1 MSGCKKDGGASGPG
15 KIAADDP
22 LNFVP
27 ADTPYVI
34 ANIDPVPAEISKS
47 WFDRMN
53 KTGKIGDIYAAQL
66 DSFASMLR
74 KQAQAGNADCE
85 AKPADAANTDAP
97 ADGMKDG
104 SDSAGADMAKPD
116 AEAKSATQNMDCA
129 KDAAMAT
136 LNSDKSLK
144 LIAAL
149 KTEVAGKDMQGLMD
163 LAGVSPQTHAA
174 FYGIGLVPVMR
185 LELAKPENLR
195 ATIGRV
201 ETASGSK
208 LGTGKVGNLDYWI
221 FDGGKAD
228 AKMRGIFAIEGKHL
242 VATIAPPKAT
252 DATLRILFGLDK
264 PAQSL
269 AQSGALAALDKD
281 MGYLSFGS
289 GYFDSKRLV
298 AILKAPATPLE
309 TDYMTAM
316 GQTKPVVD
324 ATCGSEYDAIAATW
338 PRASFGY
345 TDLSVNHASLRGVLE
360 TKAEI
365 AKDLMRLRAPMPG
378 MAVAKDGLF
387 DFGFSANLAVL
398 PELATKYADANTKAP
413 FKCKNLAG
421 LNEGFDKSKIQL
433 SNPMLTGYAPMF
445 HGLHVVVDKLEIKD
459 GQPMP
464 DIAGLV
470 AIGSD
475 NPGQLLAM
483 AGSVAPQIAQLGL
496 KPDGMA
502 KPLPAIPGMPLT
514 QPMQAAMTDK
524 LLAVSV
530 GAGEEAKIPQILK
543 LDDAQQPVFA
553 AGAKGEVYRLLAQI
567 QRKTAATMADPE
579 QKQMMEQQAKLMEGY
594 ADWFKRMD
602 MMVDL
607 TEKGVE
613 FRETIDMQ

>member
-1 MSGCKKDGGASGPG
+1 
-15 KIAADDP
+15 DP

-34 ANIDPVPAEISKS
+34 ANIDPVPADISKS
-47 WFDRMN
+47 WLDRMN
-53 KTGKIGDIYAAQL
+53 KTGKMGDIYAAQL

-74 KQAQAGNADCE
+74 KQAQAGSTNCE
-85 AKPADAANTDAP
+85 AKPADTANTDAM

-104 SDSAGADMAKPD
+104 SDSAGTDMAKPD

-129 KDAAMAT
+129 KDAAMAA
-136 LNSDKSLK
+136 LNSEKSLK
-144 LIAAL
+144 LIAAV

-163 LAGVSPQTHAA
+163 LAGISPQTHAA
-174 FYGIGLVPVMR
+174 FYGIGLAPVLRM
-185 LELAKPENLR
+185 ELAKPDNLR
-195 ATIGRV
+195 ATMGRV
-201 ETASGSK
+201 ESASGSK
-208 LGTGKVGNLDYWI
+208 LGTGKVGTLDYWI

-228 AKMRGIFAIEGKHL
+228 AKMRGVFAIEGKHL
-242 VATIAPPKAT
+242 VATIAPTAAT
-252 DATLRILFGLDK
+252 DATLRALFGLDK

-269 AQSGALAALDKD
+269 AKSGALATLDKD
-281 MGYLSFGS
+281 MGYLSYGS
-289 GYFDSKRLV
+289 GYIDAKRLV

-324 ATCGSEYDAIAATW
+324 AACGTEYDAIAATW

-345 TDLSVNHASLRGVLE
+345 TDLSVNHASMRGVLE

-387 DFGFSANLAVL
+387 DIGFSANLAVL
-398 PELATKYADANTKAP
+398 PELAAKYADANTKAP
-413 FKCKNLAG
+413 FKCKSLVG
-421 LNEGFDKSKIQL
+421 LNESFDKSKAQL
-433 SNPMLTGYAPMF
+433 SNPMVTGYAPMF
-445 HGLHVVVDKLEIKD
+445 HGLHLVVDKLEFKD

-483 AGSVAPQIAQLGL
+483 AGSVAPQIGQLGL

-530 GAGEEAKIPQILK
+530 GVGEEAKIPQMLK
-543 LDDAQQPVFA
+543 LDAAQQPLFA

-567 QRKTAATMADPE
+567 QRKTAASMADPE

-607 TEKGVE
+607 TEKGIE